1 MKRRST
7 TLVLLAAL
15 FLPLHA
21 FAHEVRPGFLELRE
35 TQAGLF
41 SMTWKVPGRGDYRLA
56 IQPSFPEFCRQ
67 VGEPMTVQ
75 ADGAF
80 IERGRIRCAKPLSG
94 SRILVRGLE
103 ATQTA
108 VLVRLQA
115 IDAAVATPRLT
126 PSQPDFVVPAKPNRL
141 RGRLD
146 LFPAQGGTS

>member
-35 TQAGLF
+35 IQAGLF

-94 SRILVRGLE
+94 SRILVRGLG
-103 ATQTA
+103 ATQTD
-108 VLVRLQA
+108 VLVR
-115 IDAAVATPRLT
+115 
-126 PSQPDFVVPAKPNRL
+126 
-141 RGRLD
+141 
-146 LFPAQGGTS
+146 